1 MKLVACRTGVD
12 RHAPDLS
19 GHVEG
24 EGAELELVDC
34 FDRCTVCELSLLV
47 RIDGAMLRFRKGGP
61 EVAEAIR
68 ALKEE

>member
-12 RHAPDLS
+12 RHCPDLQQ
-19 GHVEG
+19 HVEG
-24 EGAELELVDC
+24 EGASLELVDC

-47 RIDGAMLRFRKGGP
+47 RMQGSMMRFQNGGV

-68 ALKEE
+68 SLRED